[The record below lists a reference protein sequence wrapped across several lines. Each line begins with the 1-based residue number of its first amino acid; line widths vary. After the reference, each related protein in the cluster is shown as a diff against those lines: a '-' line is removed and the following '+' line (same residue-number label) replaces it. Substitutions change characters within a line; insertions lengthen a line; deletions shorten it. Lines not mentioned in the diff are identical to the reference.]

1 MIVQGVNR
9 EDLYD
14 ALSVANYACRG
25 NLAFGEEPEPI
36 SEYQRSWR
44 FSLRAKG
51 LEGPCCRC
59 TTGWLPERR
68 LRGACFHANAAYAV
82 AIFERAPMARVK
94 VSRSFYYEGVDDFY
108 AKLSK
113 AKGTLSPQ
121 YLSGGC
127 NCRRFYEDPE
137 EALIPDV
144 RVSGAWRSGTKLY
157 QGLRGQG
164 RDASSLA
171 RRVIW

>member
-1 MIVQGVNR
+1 MIVQGANR

-36 SEYQRSWR
+36 TEYQRSWR
-44 FSLRAKG
+44 FSLTAKG
-51 LEGPCCRC
+51 LEGTGCRW

-68 LRGACFHANAAYAV
+68 LQGACFHANAAYAV
-82 AIFERAPMARVK
+82 AVFERAPMARIK
-94 VSRSFYYEGVDDFY
+94 VSRSFHYKGVDDFY

-121 YLSGGC
+121 YLSEGC
-127 NCRRFYEDPE
+127 NCRRFYKDPE

-144 RVSGAWRSGTKLY
+144 RVSRAWRSGTKLY
-157 QGLRGQG
+157 QGLRGSG
-164 RDASSLA
+164 RDARGLA
-171 RRVIW
+171 RRVI

>member
-36 SEYQRSWR
+36 TEYQRSWR
-44 FSLRAKG
+44 FSLTAKG
-51 LEGPCCRC
+51 LEGPGCRW

-68 LRGACFHANAAYAV
+68 LQGACFHANAAYAV
-82 AIFERAPMARVK
+82 AIFERAPMARIK

-113 AKGTLSPQ
+113 VKGKLLPQ
-121 YLSGGC
+121 YLS
-127 NCRRFYEDPE
+127 
-137 EALIPDV
+137 EA
-144 RVSGAWRSGTKLY
+144 
-157 QGLRGQG
+157 
-164 RDASSLA
+164 
-171 RRVIW
+171 VIAVDFTRIRKRP